1 MSPKHVFSN
10 RTKWS
15 TDVEQVFGHDSLI
28 KRLHLYMFTSSLM
41 SLKASFY
48 ACSLTYEKYF
58 SRLTSKLF
66 ASSNFYLFFSM
77 VSYQDRTYLAYYFL
91 PLRSALVHYP
101 RSILLP
107 MKYYDYL
114 LPPSYSPGTF
124 EPTSK
129 RISNFIMGMTFFQF
143 WTFFGRVIFSILD
156 LLHGKWWIIVQEL
169 SELIDPLYYTCTAP
183 VYSTFAYWLTLLG

>member
-15 TDVEQVFGHDSLI
+15 TDVEEVFGQDSLI
-28 KRLHLYMFTSSLM
+28 KRLHLYIFTSSLM
-41 SLKASFY
+41 SLEASFY
-48 ACSLTYEKYF
+48 VCSLTCEKYF

-66 ASSNFYLFFSM
+66 ASSNFYLFFTRTM

-107 MKYYDYL
+107 KKYCGCL
-114 LPPSYSPGTF
+114 LQPSYSPGTF
-124 EPTSK
+124 EPT
-129 RISNFIMGMTFFQF
+129 I
-143 WTFFGRVIFSILD
+143 
-156 LLHGKWWIIVQEL
+156 
-169 SELIDPLYYTCTAP
+169 
-183 VYSTFAYWLTLLG
+183 